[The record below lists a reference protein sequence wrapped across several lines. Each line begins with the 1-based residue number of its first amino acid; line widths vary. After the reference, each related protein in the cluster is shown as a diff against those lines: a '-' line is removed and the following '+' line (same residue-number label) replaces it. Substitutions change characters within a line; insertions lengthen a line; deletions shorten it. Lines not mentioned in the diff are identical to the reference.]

1 MVTSGATPLRAGL
14 AVSQY
19 VYVSA
24 IDGGAGDGKM
34 KISAVRQ
41 VDIKNGNTFFLCTT
55 AGSFT
60 FKKRSIFY
68 MLFHPMFIALFET
81 DIEGVFFLSA
91 FPGRKPLTLADKE
104 GRFCVPRS
112 VFAPFKGL

>member
-1 MVTSGATPLRAGL
+1 
-14 AVSQY
+14 
-19 VYVSA
+19 
-24 IDGGAGDGKM
+24 
-34 KISAVRQ
+34 
-41 VDIKNGNTFFLCTT
+41 
-55 AGSFT
+55 
-60 FKKRSIFY
+60 
-68 MLFHPMFIALFET
+68 MLFHPIFIALFET